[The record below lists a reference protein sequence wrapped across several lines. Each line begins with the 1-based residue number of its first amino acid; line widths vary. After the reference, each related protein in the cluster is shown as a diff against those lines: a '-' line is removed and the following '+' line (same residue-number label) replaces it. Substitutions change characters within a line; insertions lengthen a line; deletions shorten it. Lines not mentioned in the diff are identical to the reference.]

1 MPELGGKTLSP
12 DQLAQQLLRADLCA
26 IATTHCYEHG
36 TRMVDDILARFDV
49 TRKPIKEMTL

>member
-1 MPELGGKTLSP
+1 MGEKGGEVYTSERF
-12 DQLAQQLLRADLCA
+12 DRELLRADLCA
-26 IATTHCYEHG
+26 IATTHCYKHG